1 MRARKLSV
9 CSCASVKIWAEL
21 SEPSVSKQSACLLA
35 PPQFIDSLTRCVCA
49 EPESAVS
56 FLCLGTGEHTRAEIK
71 DNLKL
76 PPVH

>member
-35 PPQFIDSLTRCVCA
+35 PPRSIDSVTRCVCGA
-49 EPESAVS
+49 GVRRVVFVFGDLAN
-56 FLCLGTGEHTRAEIK
+56 TRE
-71 DNLKL
+71 LR
-76 PPVH
+76 